1 MKEIESNFDLA
12 AFAAE
17 WNLEDSLEA
26 KKQGWLITSEHKIL
40 FLDGSNALYFVKN
53 KAKQKDRVCL
63 KALEVCDEWDGSEF
77 MAELTNRNRIDKL
90 GDYFNNR
97 KRINDLINGVA

>member
-1 MKEIESNFDLA
+1 MKEIESDFDLA
-12 AFAAE
+12 AFAAG
-17 WNLEDSLEA
+17 WSLEDSLEA
-26 KKQGWLITSEHKIL
+26 KRQGWLITLNHKIL

-63 KALEVCDEWDGSEF
+63 KALEICDEWDGSEF

-90 GDYFNNR
+90 YDYLDNR
-97 KRINDLINGVA
+97 SRINDLINKGA